1 MEGNFTFLGGFN
13 GPAVAA
19 VLTVEMILALIANG
33 VVLSITL
40 YQRKSLKQPSTIFF
54 TSLILAHLVLNLLC
68 LPFAIIA
75 LAAGEWIFGSTDEE
89 KIGTCTFVAY
99 LYWFIIAVISMT
111 LAAISF
117 DRFLFIVKPHLHKR
131 FMRPWVALTL
141 TIAIWILSAVFG
153 VLGALPF
160 FGIGYYTYNIEIVY
174 CGIVGIDT
182 VAFVI
187 ILVLIFLLAG
197 IIFITSLWTFCFT
210 RRFFKDQSVIAGE
223 SVYASKKKRL
233 FGIFGSML
241 LVYGI
246 CFVPAVLYLLLSS
259 FINLPVWYTFTAN
272 ICCIFITVANPIIQ
286 SYFRPEI
293 KSVLASRCPLL
304 FTCVCCSCLHAVC

>member
-1 MEGNFTFLGGFN
+1 MASNFTYTSDFS

-54 TSLILAHLVLNLLC
+54 TSLILAHLVLNLLY
-68 LPFAIIA
+68 LPFIIIG

-89 KIGTCTFVAY
+89 KKGTCAFFSVFI
-99 LYWFIIAVISMT
+99 YWWMVLVISIT

-141 TIAIWILSAVFG
+141 TIAIWILSAVLSIVHLFGFNLYIDICISSSASIGFG
-153 VLGALPF
+153 VYSILLS
-160 FGIGYYTYNIEIVY
+160 
-174 CGIVGIDT
+174 
-182 VAFVI
+182 VI
-187 ILVLIFLLAG
+187 ILG
-197 IIFITSLWTFCFT
+197 IIFITSLWTFCYA
-210 RRFFKDQSVIAGE
+210 RSYFKDQSVIAGE

-241 LVYGI
+241 LIYGI
-246 CFVPAVLYLLLSS
+246 CFVPGVIYFILLHL
-259 FINLPVWYTFTAN
+259 FIVDVPIWFIIAAI
-272 ICCIFITVANPIIQ
+272 ICFLFITVASPVIQ

-293 KSVLASRCPLL
+293 KSVLVSCCPLL
-304 FTCVCCSCLHAVC
+304 FAFVCC

>member
-1 MEGNFTFLGGFN
+1 MESNFTFTGEFS

-19 VLTVEMILALIANG
+19 VLIVEMILALIANG

-54 TSLILAHLVLNLLC
+54 TSLILAHLVLNLLY
-68 LPFAIIA
+68 LPFIIIVF
-75 LAAGEWIFGSTDEE
+75 AAEEWIFGSTDEE
-89 KIGTCTFVAY
+89 KRGTCYFASFLFTY
-99 LYWFIIAVISMT
+99 IISTIFMT

-141 TIAIWILSAVFG
+141 TIAIWILSAV
-153 VLGALPF
+153 LSSTPF
-160 FGIGYYTYNIEIVY
+160 YGLNEYVY
-174 CGIVGIDT
+174 DNQFLLCYQHHNSIIS
-182 VAFVI
+182 FI
-187 ILVLIFLLAG
+187 ILSIFFPCVTIA
-197 IIFITSLWTFCFT
+197 IIIVTSLWTFCFA
-210 RRFFKDQSVIAGE
+210 RSFFKAQSVIAGE

-233 FGIFGSML
+233 FGVFGSML
-241 LVYGI
+241 LVYGMCVVPFFVLITLHEFTDVPPKLLVSSMI
-246 CFVPAVLYLLLSS
+246 CL
-259 FINLPVWYTFTAN
+259 FI
-272 ICCIFITVANPIIQ
+272 ITVASPIIQ

-304 FTCVCCSCLHAVC
+304 FYCACK

>member
-1 MEGNFTFLGGFN
+1 MEDNFTLYDDIN

-54 TSLILAHLVLNLLC
+54 TSLILAHLVLNLLYI
-68 LPFAIIA
+68 PFIIIA

-89 KIGTCTFVAY
+89 KRRTCTFAAFTFWYSSLV
-99 LYWFIIAVISMT
+99 LVMT
-111 LAAISF
+111 VVAISF
-117 DRFLFIVKPHLHKR
+117 DRFLFIVKPHLHKW

-141 TIAIWILSAVFG
+141 TIAIWILSAVLSFVHVFG
-153 VLGALPF
+153 FHLYCLSSSVDG
-160 FGIGYYTYNIEIVY
+160 FGFDIYITLLL
-174 CGIVGIDT
+174 
-182 VAFVI
+182 VI
-187 ILVLIFLLAG
+187 IFG

-241 LVYGI
+241 LIYGI
-246 CFVPAVLYLLLSS
+246 CFVPPVLCLFLSM
-259 FINLPVWYTFTAN
+259 FIDVPLWFYIMAH
-272 ICCIFITVANPIIQ
+272 ICFLFITVANPVIQ

-293 KSVLASRCPLL
+293 KSVLVSCCPIH
-304 FTCVCCSCLHAVC
+304 FCICC

>member
-1 MEGNFTFLGGFN
+1 MESNYTFTEEFS

-19 VLTVEMILALIANG
+19 VLIVEMILGLIANG

-54 TSLILAHLVLNLLC
+54 TSLILAHLVLNLLY
-68 LPFAIIA
+68 LPFHIIA
-75 LAAGEWIFGSTDEE
+75 LAAGEWILGSTNEE
-89 KIGTCTFVAY
+89 KRGTCYFVV
-99 LYWFIIAVISMT
+99 FIFWWMVLVISIT

-117 DRFLFIVKPHLHKR
+117 DRFLFIVKPHFHKR

-141 TIAIWILSAVFG
+141 TIAIWILSAVLSSVHIFGFHLYCLSSSPDGIGFG
-153 VLGALPF
+153 VYSILLS
-160 FGIGYYTYNIEIVY
+160 
-174 CGIVGIDT
+174 
-182 VAFVI
+182 VI
-187 ILVLIFLLAG
+187 ILG
-197 IIFITSLWTFCFT
+197 IIFVTSLWTFCFT

-241 LVYGI
+241 LIYGI
-246 CFVPAVLYLLLSS
+246 CFVPGVLYFLLHL
-259 FINLPVWYTFTAN
+259 FIVDVPVLLNLFAT
-272 ICCIFITVANPIIQ
+272 ICFLFITVANPVIQ

-293 KSVLASRCPLL
+293 KSVLVSCCPIH
-304 FTCVCCSCLHAVC
+304 FCICC

>member
-1 MEGNFTFLGGFN
+1 MESNFTFTGEFS

-19 VLTVEMILALIANG
+19 VLTVEMIIALIANG

-54 TSLILAHLVLNLLC
+54 TSLILAHLVLNLLY
-68 LPFAIIA
+68 LPFIIIA
-75 LAAGEWIFGSTDEE
+75 LAAGEWIFGNTDEE
-89 KIGTCTFVAY
+89 KRGTCTFAAFVFSYTIPTIY
-99 LYWFIIAVISMT
+99 LT

-141 TIAIWILSAVFG
+141 TIAIWILSAV
-153 VLGALPF
+153 LSSTPF
-160 FGIGYYTYNIEIVY
+160 YGLNEYVYDKHLLLCYQRPNSIISSIVSFIFFP
-174 CGIVGIDT
+174 CIT
-182 VAFVI
+182 VAI
-187 ILVLIFLLAG
+187 IIV
-197 IIFITSLWTFCFT
+197 TSLWTFCFA
-210 RRFFKDQSVIAGE
+210 RSFFKDQSVIAVE
-223 SVYASKKKRL
+223 SVYGSKKKRL
-233 FGIFGSML
+233 FGVFGSML

-246 CFVPAVLYLLLSS
+246 CAVPGLILFALLAFTGVPPKLYISS
-259 FINLPVWYTFTAN
+259 M
-272 ICCIFITVANPIIQ
+272 ICSLFITIASPIIQ

-304 FTCVCCSCLHAVC
+304 FYCACK

>member
-1 MEGNFTFLGGFN
+1 MEGNFTLN
-13 GPAVAA
+13 DDISGPSVAA

-54 TSLILAHLVLNLLC
+54 TSLILAHLVLNLLY
-68 LPFAIIA
+68 LPFIIIA

-89 KIGTCTFVAY
+89 KRGTCYFND
-99 LYWFIIAVISMT
+99 FIFWWILLVISMT

-141 TIAIWILSAVFG
+141 TIAIWILSAVLSSVHVFG
-153 VLGALPF
+153 FHLYF
-160 FGIGYYTYNIEIVY
+160 DICFSYSDSIGYRVYFVLLSAIV
-174 CGIVGIDT
+174 
-182 VAFVI
+182 
-187 ILVLIFLLAG
+187 LG

-210 RRFFKDQSVIAGE
+210 RRFFKDQSVMAGE

-241 LVYGI
+241 LIYGI
-246 CFVPAVLYLLLSS
+246 CFVPGVIYFLLLL
-259 FINLPVWYTFTAN
+259 FIDVPLWYIIFVT
-272 ICCIFITVANPIIQ
+272 ICFLFITIASPVIQ

-293 KSVLASRCPLL
+293 KSVLVS
-304 FTCVCCSCLHAVC
+304 CCHRHNCGCC